1 MLTARARFAVVA
13 IALVLLGW
21 TVYQQT
27 YELSAIIVFGIIFVL
42 YGYFKEGTVV
52 LAAKAYHQQ
61 DLEKTEKLLREI
73 RNPDR
78 LKKSRRGYYEFMFGN
93 IELKR
98 ENFSE
103 AERHF
108 QIASRFPLK
117 NENEKGLVLTQLA
130 NLNLRKK
137 EFIKAQAYID
147 IAKELKISSRVKG
160 IIDRIEQEIRKG
172 SEQ

>member
-1 MLTARARFAVVA
+1 MLTARARFAVIA
-13 IALVLLGW
+13 IALIFLSW
-21 TVYQQT
+21 TVYEQV
-27 YELSAIIVFGIIFVL
+27 YELSALVGFGIIYL
-42 YGYFKEGTVV
+42 IYGYYKEGTVV
-52 LAAKAYHQQ
+52 LAAKAYHNQ
-61 DLEKTEKLLREI
+61 DLKKAEELLREI
-73 RNPDR
+73 KNPDR
-78 LKKSRRGYYEFMFGN
+78 LKKSRRGYYEFIYGN

-117 NENEKGLVLTQLA
+117 NENEKALVLTQLA

-137 EFIKAQAYID
+137 QFNKAQAYID
-147 IAKELKISSRVKG
+147 IARELKVSFRVKG
-160 IIDRIEQEIRKG
+160 IIEKIEQEIHKG

>member
-61 DLEKTEKLLREI
+61 DLEKTEKLLGEI
-73 RNPDR
+73 KNPDR
-78 LKKSRRGYYEFMFGN
+78 LKKNRRGYYEFMFGN

-160 IIDRIEQEIRKG
+160 IIDRIEQEIHKG

>member
-1 MLTARARFAVVA
+1 MLTARARFAVIA

-21 TVYQQT
+21 TVYKHV
-27 YELSAIIVFGIIFVL
+27 YELSAFIGLGIAFL
-42 YGYFKEGTVV
+42 FYGYFKEGTVV
-52 LAAKAYHQQ
+52 LAAKAYHQH
-61 DLEKTEKLLREI
+61 DLKKTEKLLREI
-73 RNPDR
+73 KNPDR
-78 LKKSRRGYYEFMFGN
+78 LKKSRRGYYEFMLGN

-130 NLNLRKK
+130 NLNLHKK

-147 IAKELKISSRVKG
+147 IAKELKISARVKS
-160 IIDRIEQEIRKG
+160 IIERIEQEIHKG
-172 SEQ
+172 SE

>member
-1 MLTARARFAVVA
+1 MLTARARLAVIA

-21 TVYQQT
+21 TIYGRV
-27 YELSAIIVFGIIFVL
+27 YELSALVGFGIIFL
-42 YGYFKEGTVV
+42 IYGYFKEGTVV
-52 LAAKAYHQQ
+52 LAAKAYQNQ
-61 DLEKTEKLLREI
+61 DLKKTEKLLREVK
-73 RNPDR
+73 NPDR
-78 LKKSRRGYYEFMFGN
+78 LKKSRRGYFEFMLGN

-98 ENFSE
+98 GNFSK

-137 EFIKAQAYID
+137 EFKKAQAYIE
-147 IAKELKISSRVKG
+147 IARELKISPRVKD
-160 IIDRIEQEIRKG
+160 IIEQIEQKIHQG
-172 SEQ
+172 SE

>member
-160 IIDRIEQEIRKG
+160 IIDRIEQEIHKG

>member
-1 MLTARARFAVVA
+1 MLTARARFAVIA

-21 TVYQQT
+21 TAYKHV
-27 YELSAIIVFGIIFVL
+27 YELSAFIGLGIAFLL

-61 DLEKTEKLLREI
+61 DLKKTEKLLKEI
-73 RNPDR
+73 KNPDR
-78 LKKSRRGYYEFMFGN
+78 LKKSRRGYYEFMLGN
-93 IELKR
+93 IELNR
-98 ENFSE
+98 ENFSD

-117 NENEKGLVLTQLA
+117 NQNEKGLVLTQLA

-147 IAKELKISSRVKG
+147 IAKELKISARVKG
-160 IIDRIEQEIRKG
+160 IIERIEQEIHKG
-172 SEQ
+172 SE

>member
-52 LAAKAYHQQ
+52 LAAKAYHRQ
-61 DLEKTEKLLREI
+61 DLKKTEKLLREI
-73 RNPDR
+73 KNPDR

-98 ENFSE
+98 ENFLE

-160 IIDRIEQEIRKG
+160 IIDRIEQEIHKG